1 MSEEIRQI
9 FGFDASQALA
19 VLGQLDSA
27 FAKFSQTVN
36 QSAASFN
43 SFNQG
48 AGKTVSALHQMRSQ
62 ADSAAAALGR
72 LSATKAPSITAPTIS
87 TQGGQAAAA
96 SINSLLG
103 QTSAH
108 AATAAGAFNN
118 LGNQATNALT
128 RSSRSASNF
137 ALSLETITRVIGTQV
152 IVRAL
157 NSIRSAVEDSFQGF
171 IDFNRAL
178 AEIQTISPDSL
189 EQLGSEVR
197 RLSDDF
203 NTPILDVAKAKY
215 EILSNGFETTA
226 ESSQVLVAALKLS
239 KVGLS
244 DVGQA
249 ADLISTTL
257 NSYNKSAGE
266 AETISA
272 KLFKTIELGRV
283 KASDLASAFG
293 RVAPVAAEI
302 GATEDEMLAAFSSI
316 TIGGVN
322 ASEAATQIR
331 ASLSALLKPSK
342 DAEEALRKLGF
353 ETGEQLIQARGYR
366 GALEAL
372 IGTTD
377 GSTTSIAKLFPNIR
391 ALNAVLRE
399 SGTGADIFDEHLR
412 KIEQTSR
419 EVLNKKFEVRIS
431 SDAERVATDFQKL
444 SNFFRVD
451 LGAELV
457 GATSKFLKFTG
468 GADTAINA
476 MGKFA
481 PAVGF
486 TTAALAGY
494 ATTMGVANAINTTF
508 TSSANGANIAV
519 QGLRGSLLGLSL
531 GLGAKSLGEFIGA
544 EITDQITSRRRKLE
558 DEANQLLDFQRGQLD
573 AQANLDK
580 LSADKKF
587 KFLSQQVASA
597 RKAYFEETDAAT
609 DANKE
614 LLENDRATLDKIIES
629 RERFA
634 NDLRRATQQANSD
647 IIDSRKRVADFEG
660 RLSDTKFN
668 FRNNRFNELTQSAR
682 EGSRALELAKL
693 AAEKLGSANRPEDR
707 DAANAEFQ
715 RAEAFAQQA
724 ISSAATSRNV
734 SAQVSAERV
743 LEEVIKRRIESEK
756 QYQQT
761 REEAAKKLADATAK
775 EEARVTKLKSLAKDI
790 LADLNLFD
798 KKGNLLPKEKIDAN
812 LKDAKQKL
820 GQLKDTAFGPG
831 AKFELGDLFSID
843 QLEQRVS
850 QSVTNLE
857 IKGLFA
863 SVETLTGVR
872 DQIQGALDDTDFV
885 ISIAIDPSKLKGL
898 TRKEQIDEVSNQLTA
913 EQDALNA
920 NRTANVERVAAENEI
935 SKLIALSTDSLKEQ
949 KGVLESIAT
958 GVQHRFSTV
967 SNKSID
973 ETTAKLAD
981 IRLQMN
987 RAIRNP
993 NVTAEEINSFTDQL
1007 TKLQAIAPRSLNLDL
1022 GRAAG
1027 ELSNLIQVFERR
1039 QQLIR
1044 LESQSNQGA
1053 LQTQLDMLDASSRR
1067 ALIERTSAATVS
1079 SAYGSTVEA
1088 SAQILRNMKATAVAA
1103 AETSKQ
1109 LSPAGVSPKALGGLM
1124 HPVSYLAAGGLAKG
1138 TDNQLA
1144 LLSQGEVVT
1153 NARSAQRFRP
1163 QLQQIA
1169 AGVEPSVQR
1178 ISGDT
1183 TINVGDININES
1195 SQPRMTGTAVVDAIR
1210 RVQRHGTGRSIR

>member
-1 MSEEIRQI
+1 MSEEIRQV
-9 FGFDASQALA
+9 FGFDAAQALST
-19 VLGQLDSA
+19 LSQLDSA

-36 QSAASFN
+36 QSAASFAN
-43 SFNQG
+43 FNQG
-48 AGKTVSALHQMRSQ
+48 AGKTVSALHQMRSH
-62 ADSAAAALGR
+62 ADEAAAALGR
-72 LSATKAPSITAPTIS
+72 LSATKAPSITAPTVS

-96 SINSLLG
+96 SINNLLG

-203 NTPILDVAKAKY
+203 NTPILDVARAKY

-257 NSYNKSAGE
+257 NAYGKTASE

-283 KASDLASAFG
+283 KASELASAFG

-342 DAEEALRKLGF
+342 EAEEALRKLGF

-377 GSTTSIAKLFPNIR
+377 GSTTAIAKLFPNIR

-399 SGTGADIFDEHLR
+399 AGGGADIFDDHLR

-431 SDAERVATDFQKL
+431 SDAERVAADFQKL

-457 GATSKFLKFTG
+457 AATSKFLKFTG

-476 MGKFA
+476 MGSLA
-481 PAVGF
+481 PAIGF

-494 ATTMGVANAINTTF
+494 ATTMGVASAINTTF
-508 TSSANGANIAV
+508 SSSANGASIAV

-531 GLGAKSLGEFIGA
+531 GLAAKSLGEFIGT
-544 EITDQITSRRRKLE
+544 EITDQITSTQAKLE
-558 DEANQLLDFQRGQLD
+558 DAARQLLDFQRGQ
-573 AQANLDK
+573 AEARANLDK
-580 LSADKKF
+580 IEADRKF
-587 KFLSQQVASA
+587 RLLQDTVSIA
-597 RKAYFEETDAAT
+597 RKAYFEQADAASE
-609 DANKE
+609 ANKQ
-614 LLENDRATLDKIIES
+614 LLDDDKATFDKIIS
-629 RERFA
+629 ARERFA
-634 NDLRRATQQANSD
+634 TDLKRATQQAAND
-647 IIDSRKRVADFEG
+647 IVESRKRVADTEG
-660 RLSDTKFN
+660 RLSDTQFN
-668 FRNNRFNELTQSAR
+668 FRNSRFNELTQFSR
-682 EGSRALELAKL
+682 ERNRALELAKQ
-693 AAEKLGSANRPEDR
+693 AAAQLGSANRPEDR
-707 DAANAEFQ
+707 EAALSAFQ

-724 ISSAATSRNV
+724 VSSAATTKNV
-734 SAQVSAERV
+734 AAQVSAERV
-743 LEEVIKRRIESEK
+743 LEEVLK
-756 QYQQT
+756 QRLSAERQFQET
-761 REEAAKKLADATAK
+761 RDKAAKKLEEATAK
-775 EEARVTKLKSLAKDI
+775 EQARVTKLKDLAKDV
-790 LADLNLFD
+790 LANLNLFTKSGD
-798 KKGNLLPKEKIDAN
+798 LLPKEKIDAN
-812 LKDAKQKL
+812 LKVARAKLDEFTQ
-820 GQLKDTAFGPG
+820 TAFGPG
-831 AKFELGDLFSID
+831 AKFDLDDLFSID
-843 QLEQRVS
+843 KLEQRLNAAF
-850 QSVTNLE
+850 TGKE
-857 IKGLFA
+857 IDALFA
-863 SVETLTGVR
+863 SPTALESLR
-872 DQIQGALDDTDFV
+872 NQIQGALDKSDFV
-885 ISIAIDPSKLKGL
+885 ISIAPDPSKLEGL
-898 TRKEQIDEVSNQLTA
+898 SRKEQIDEVSNQLTA
-913 EQDALNA
+913 HQDALNA

-935 SKLIALSTDSLKEQ
+935 SKLITLSTKSLREQ
-949 KGVLESIAT
+949 KGVVESIAT
-958 GVQHRFSTV
+958 GLQGAFSTV
-967 SNKSID
+967 SFKGID
-973 ETTAKLAD
+973 EATAKLAE

-993 NVTAEEINSFTDQL
+993 NVSAEEINSFARQL
-1007 TKLQAIAPRSLNLDL
+1007 TELQKVAPRSLSVDI

-1027 ELSNLIQVFERR
+1027 ELSKLNQVYERR

-1044 LESQSNQGA
+1044 LESQSSDGA
-1053 LQTQLDMLDASSRR
+1053 LQSQLQMLDATSRR
-1067 ALIERTSAATVS
+1067 ALIERTTAATVS
-1079 SAYGSTVEA
+1079 NAFGSTVEA
-1088 SAQILRNMKATAVAA
+1088 SAQILRNMKETAVAA
-1103 AETSKQ
+1103 AEASKQ
-1109 LSPAGVSPKALGGLM
+1109 LSPAEPQARALGGPLFQT
-1124 HPVSYLAAGGLAKG
+1124 LAAGGLAKG
-1138 TDNQLA
+1138 TDRIPA
-1144 LLSQGEVVT
+1144 LLSQNEVVI
-1153 NARSAQRFRP
+1153 NAQSVQRFRP
-1163 QLQQIA
+1163 QLQQIQ

-1178 ISGDT
+1178 TSGGDT
-1183 TINVGDININES
+1183 FNIGDININES
-1195 SQPRMTGTAVVDAIR
+1195 AHPRMTAREIISMVRQA
-1210 RVQRHGTGRSIR
+1210 QRMGTGRSPVR